1 MMLNHCGR
9 DVETNDEINEQPD
22 AAEIRRL
29 LMAADEAEAQR
40 IIQYMIDCPAE
51 DWFEVGFAIDDDMN
65 YPHRELIKKY
75 RNDIFGSAA
84 IAVADNDELTR
95 SPDDDEDMMDK

>member
-1 MMLNHCGR
+1 MTLNHCGR
-9 DVETNDEINEQPD
+9 DMETDDEINEQPD
-22 AAEIRRL
+22 AAEIRRR
-29 LMAADEAEAQR
+29 LMVADEAEAQR

-51 DWFEVGFAIDDDMN
+51 DWFEVGFAVDDDMN

-84 IAVADNDELTR
+84 IAVADNDGLTR